1 MNIFK
6 SHPIGLITLGLML
19 LMVVLSSCTS
29 QEERIMQYKN
39 QAISQAWEQ
48 ERKLVKLGHS
58 GTRQWSEIEK
68 LELLETSKVTG
79 YEGRYI
85 NKYVED
91 NIQLATDSN
100 NIFFA
105 KVGESYPPNAA
116 LKSAALRS
124 YLIQYEKNKYLLWAG
139 TLATIIVLIAAFQ
152 NQRDIITY
160 PAIIGAALGAIKL
173 GIVSSGSIMAII
185 GGLVSGLIVG
195 TMAGLFL
202 FLIVLSVGVG

>member
-1 MNIFK
+1 
-6 SHPIGLITLGLML
+6 ML
-19 LMVVLSSCTS
+19 LMVACTS
-29 QEERIMQYKN
+29 QEERMMQYKEQTVN
-39 QAISQAWEQ
+39 QAWEQ

-58 GTRQWSEIEK
+58 GTREWSDIER
-68 LELLETSKVTG
+68 LELLETGKVSG
-79 YEGRYI
+79 YEGQYI

-105 KVGESYPPNAA
+105 KVGELYPPEEA

-139 TLATIIVLIAAFQ
+139 TLATIIVLIAALQ

-173 GIVSSGSIMAII
+173 GIVSGGSIIAII

>member
-1 MNIFK
+1 MTCGAKF
-6 SHPIGLITLGLML
+6 
-19 LMVVLSSCTS
+19 
-29 QEERIMQYKN
+29 
-39 QAISQAWEQ
+39 
-48 ERKLVKLGHS
+48 
-58 GTRQWSEIEK
+58 
-68 LELLETSKVTG
+68 
-79 YEGRYI
+79 
-85 NKYVED
+85 

-105 KVGESYPPNAA
+105 KVGESYPPENA

-139 TLATIIVLIAAFQ
+139 TLASIIIVLAALK
-152 NQRDIITY
+152 NQRNIITY
-160 PAIIGAALGAIKL
+160 PAIIGATLGAIKL
-173 GIVSSGSIMAII
+173 GIVSGGSIIAII

>member
-1 MNIFK
+1 
-6 SHPIGLITLGLML
+6 ML
-19 LMVVLSSCTS
+19 LMVALSSCTS
-29 QEERIMQYKN
+29 PEERMMQYKK
-39 QAISQAWEQ
+39 QAISQAWKQ
-48 ERKLVKLGHS
+48 EKKLVKLGHS
-58 GTRQWSEIEK
+58 GTHEWNEIEK
-68 LELLETSKVTG
+68 LELLETGKVTG

-100 NIFFA
+100 NIVFA
-105 KVGESYPPNAA
+105 KVGESSPSEAA

-124 YLIQYEKNKYLLWAG
+124 YLIEYEKNKYLLWAG

-152 NQRDIITY
+152 NQHDIITY
-160 PAIIGAALGAIKL
+160 PAIVGAALGGIKL

-185 GGLVSGLIVG
+185 GGLISGLIVG

-202 FLIVLSVGVG
+202 FLIVLSVGVS

>member
-1 MNIFK
+1 MNTFK
-6 SHPIGLITLGLML
+6 CHPIGLITLVLML
-19 LMVVLSSCTS
+19 LMVACTS
-29 QEERIMQYKN
+29 QEERMMQYKEQTVN
-39 QAISQAWEQ
+39 QAWEQ

-58 GTRQWSEIEK
+58 GTREWSDIER
-68 LELLETSKVTG
+68 LELLETGKVSG
-79 YEGRYI
+79 YEGQYI

-105 KVGESYPPNAA
+105 KVGELYPPEEA

-139 TLATIIVLIAAFQ
+139 TLATIIVLIAALQ

-173 GIVSSGSIMAII
+173 GIVSGGSIIAII

>member
-1 MNIFK
+1 
-6 SHPIGLITLGLML
+6 
-19 LMVVLSSCTS
+19 
-29 QEERIMQYKN
+29 MQYKK

-58 GTRQWSEIEK
+58 GTHEWSELEK
-68 LELLETSKVTG
+68 LELLETGKVTG

-85 NKYVED
+85 NKYVEE

-100 NIFFA
+100 NIVFT
-105 KVGESYPPNAA
+105 KVGELYPPDAA
-116 LKSAALRS
+116 VKLAALRS
-124 YLIQYEKNKYLLWAG
+124 YLVQYEKNKYLLWAG
-139 TLATIIVLIAAFQ
+139 TLATMIVLIAAFKS
-152 NQRDIITY
+152 QRDIITY

-173 GIVSSGSIMAII
+173 GIVSSGSLVAII
-185 GGLVSGLIVG
+185 GGLFSGLIVG

>member
-1 MNIFK
+1 MNTFK
-6 SHPIGLITLGLML
+6 CHPIGLITLVLML
-19 LMVVLSSCTS
+19 LMVACTS
-29 QEERIMQYKN
+29 QEERMMQYKEQTVN
-39 QAISQAWEQ
+39 QAWEQ

-58 GTRQWSEIEK
+58 GTREWSDIER
-68 LELLETSKVTG
+68 LELLETGKVSG
-79 YEGRYI
+79 YEGQYI

-105 KVGESYPPNAA
+105 KVGESYPPEEA

-139 TLATIIVLIAAFQ
+139 TLATIIVLIAALQ

-173 GIVSSGSIMAII
+173 GIVSGGSIIAII